1 MKKNKIKRFP
11 FLLVFTVC
19 IVSAFAFLMA
29 ITNSNI
35 TNLIATDPNTE
46 FNITYD
52 LKDGKFEENITA
64 PTKYKY
70 IEETSIPNPV
80 KEGSE
85 FLGWTIN
92 DKEGEPVKDYKIPK
106 GTSGDIKLTANWK
119 VLQVKL
125 MSGQIFN
132 DTIKRMSDFYN
143 VTKIQFVKGTPNQS
157 GTDVSEAQDRSIM
170 ASIEGDVLTVASENT
185 IYANEN
191 SANTFFG
198 AEYYYIESYIESID
212 LSNFDTSNVT
222 DMESMF
228 YGCNSLTSIKGLEN
242 FDTSQVTNMSQM
254 FYDCAKIR
262 TLNVSNFDTS
272 NVANMSDMF
281 SMCDLL
287 SDIKGLEN
295 FNTSQVTTMESMFYG
310 CDSLT
315 SLNLSNW
322 NTSNVIR
329 AGSMFSF
336 CSGLR
341 TIDLSNWKTSNLKV
355 IASMFDKCKNLE
367 TIKGLNNFDTSNVT
381 HFSGMFEECN
391 KLSASMTI
399 ANPNVSSQYGY
410 NNMFLN
416 CSTVSPAKF
425 VVNYTDNNTK
435 TVAQNMV
442 ATKGSGNV
450 VLGGMPS
457 TLVDGSTFN
466 STIKGMSGF
475 ANVTEIRFEQ
485 KSGTLSGT
493 DISEVKD
500 GSIKARIS
508 GNILYVE
515 ANGEIFANKDCTSMF
530 YEFGEMYGVLNKI
543 TFENF
548 NTSKVTKMSSMF
560 SYCEQLTNID
570 LSNFDTSNVTTMYR
584 MFNRCI
590 MLTSLDLSNFNTS
603 KVTNMES
610 MFYQNLKLQNIN
622 VSNFDTSNVTTMYY
636 MFRECNKLQSIDL
649 SNFNTSNVTNMH
661 GMFYWC
667 GEISQINGIENFN
680 TSKVNNM
687 GFMFDDCYNLQK
699 INADNWDTSKVNNMR
714 EMFSQCR
721 KLNGSITIANPNLTR
736 YAGTFT
742 NCSIETNS
750 KFYVKYID
758 DATKAVAEQM
768 IVSKSENSNVFLYET
783 SKLVDG
789 KTFNTILNE
798 KMIANNVDLDQ
809 NIIFRKVNKS
819 ELGSGQDISASK
831 DGSIKLVTEA
841 FGPSIPIR
849 NSNKNNSRIRMGCNY
864 YIQSDKII
872 EFNENSSYMFDN
884 LCKNSYYSI
893 TFDNIDTSKVTN
905 MSFMFN
911 NADVGSIKGIEKFNT
926 NQVTNMNS
934 MFANMNKTYTKL
946 NLSSFN
952 IKNIKTMDNMFN
964 GSKNLSGEIR
974 ISNPN
979 ISSYKDMFK
988 DCSTDPSAKFV
999 VKYTDEATKTVAE
1012 KMVATKS
1019 TNSNVYLDG
1028 TQPAI
1033 LVDGSTFLA
1042 GIVEPKLC
1050 GGEGLAKIH
1059 HIRFTKELP
1068 IIGEDVSEAQD
1079 GSIKARIEENT
1090 LIVSSDSKIFA
1101 NPNSEGL
1108 FSECPSLENIE
1119 FNNFDTSKVT
1129 DMSNMFSYSMSLTNL
1144 DLSNFNTSKVIT
1156 MYAMFN
1162 NCSSLTNL
1170 DVSNWDMN
1178 SVGRT
1183 TSMFENCT
1191 NLKEIKGIQNL
1202 IDTALHSICDSMFKN
1217 CSNLSGEVTIETD
1230 REIDSIYYYFI
1241 FAGCSTDPS
1250 AKLIVN
1256 YSNKGSFSE
1265 EVARAFVNTADGNV
1279 ILKAPPAILISGAK
1293 FNEKIMS
1300 RLMSVDGEG
1309 KHIIFEKGDVTNLPS
1324 DAYSITD
1331 VSEAQDGSI
1340 IMYSKRS
1347 SNKYI
1352 ITPITD
1358 TEIHIVSPKTIE
1370 FNEDCS
1376 NMFSLEN
1383 KSGYKINSIKFNN
1396 IDTSK
1401 VKNMS
1406 SMFKSNYYLNE
1417 LDLSNFNTSKVT
1429 DMSSMFENCS
1439 NLSGEMTISN
1449 PNITKYTDMF
1459 LNCSTNSSADFT
1471 VKYTS
1476 DCKEMAQKLVNT
1488 KSSNSNVS
1496 LSNRDHTGGNSND
1509 VPNKE
1514 EPSVPDTVTLT
1525 IKDGNTTTTKEIL
1538 AGEIGS
1544 LNTPSKEGM
1553 IFSGYFYDEEFT
1565 KPVSERDIISEDTTI
1580 YIKWEEVPQ
1589 VEENPQEENKDESI
1603 EVA

>member
-29 ITNSNI
+29 TTNSNI

-52 LKDGKFEENITA
+52 LKDGKFEENTTA

-80 KEGSE
+80 KDGSE

-92 DKEGEPVKDYKIPK
+92 DKTDTQPVKDYKIPK
-106 GTSGDIKLTANWK
+106 GTTGDVKLTANWK

-125 MSGQIFN
+125 MDGKTFN

-143 VTKIQFVKGTPNQS
+143 VTKIQFVKGTPNQR

-341 TIDLSNWKTSNLKV
+341 TIDLSNWNTRNLKV
-355 IASMFDKCKNLE
+355 VASMFDKCKNLE
-367 TIKGLNNFDTSNVT
+367 TIKGLNNFDTSNTT
-381 HFSGMFEECN
+381 HFAYMFQDCN
-391 KLSASMTI
+391 KLSGSITI
-399 ANPNVSSQYGY
+399 ANPNVSEQYGY
-410 NNMFLN
+410 GDMFLN

-425 VVNYTDNNTK
+425 VVNYTDNSTK
-435 TVAQNMV
+435 TVAQKMV
-442 ATKGSGNV
+442 NTKGSGNV

-457 TLVDGSTFN
+457 TLITGKSFN
-466 STIKGMSGF
+466 TTIEMMSGF
-475 ANVTEIRFEQ
+475 ENVTEIRFEQ
-485 KSGTLSGT
+485 KNGTLSGT
-493 DISEVKD
+493 DVSEAKD

-508 GNILYVE
+508 GNVLYVE
-515 ANGEIFANKDCTSMF
+515 ANGEIFANKNCGQMF
-530 YEFGEMYGVLNKI
+530 HNLGSGGISGVLDKI
-543 TFENF
+543 IFNNF
-548 NTSKVTKMSSMF
+548 NTSKVTDMSW
-560 SYCEQLTNID
+560 
-570 LSNFDTSNVTTMYR
+570 
-584 MFNRCI
+584 MFNNCEL
-590 MLTSLDLSNFNTS
+590 LTSIDVSNFNTS
-603 KVTNMES
+603 KVTDMSNMLQSCES
-610 MFYQNLKLQNIN
+610 LTNIKGLENFDTSQVTNMNQMFMTCNKLTSID
-622 VSNFDTSNVTTMYY
+622 VSNFDTSKVTNMRY
-636 MFRECNKLQSIDL
+636 MFAGCSSLPSLNVSR
-649 SNFNTSNVTNMH
+649 FNTSNVTNMSD
-661 GMFYWC
+661 MFAGC
-667 GEISQINGIENFN
+667 SSLTSIDVSNF
-680 TSKVNNM
+680 
-687 GFMFDDCYNLQK
+687 
-699 INADNWDTSKVNNMR
+699 DTSQVIYIGNM
-714 EMFSQCR
+714 FKNCP
-721 KLNGSITIANPNLTR
+721 KLNGSITIMNPNITN
-736 YAGTFT
+736 YYDSMFY
-742 NCSIETNS
+742 NCSTDSNT
-750 KFYVKYID
+750 KFIVKYVD
-758 DATKAVAEQM
+758 EATKAVAEKL
-768 IVSKSENSNVFLYET
+768 VATKSENSNVFLYET
-783 SKLVDG
+783 AKLVDG
-789 KTFNTILNE
+789 KTFNEELR
-798 KMIANNVDLDQ
+798 KLLANAYSSDPTYVY
-809 NIIFRKVNKS
+809 FVNKS
-819 ELGSGQDISASK
+819 QVDSSL
-831 DGSIKLVTEA
+831 
-841 FGPSIPIR
+841 
-849 NSNKNNSRIRMGCNY
+849 
-864 YIQSDKII
+864 IQS
-872 EFNENSSYMFDN
+872 
-884 LCKNSYYSI
+884 
-893 TFDNIDTSKVTN
+893 
-905 MSFMFN
+905 
-911 NADVGSIKGIEKFNT
+911 G
-926 NQVTNMNS
+926 
-934 MFANMNKTYTKL
+934 
-946 NLSSFN
+946 
-952 IKNIKTMDNMFN
+952 
-964 GSKNLSGEIR
+964 
-974 ISNPN
+974 
-979 ISSYKDMFK
+979 
-988 DCSTDPSAKFV
+988 
-999 VKYTDEATKTVAE
+999 
-1012 KMVATKS
+1012 
-1019 TNSNVYLDG
+1019 
-1028 TQPAI
+1028 AI
-1033 LVDGSTFLA
+1033 
-1042 GIVEPKLC
+1042 
-1050 GGEGLAKIH
+1050 
-1059 HIRFTKELP
+1059 
-1068 IIGEDVSEAQD
+1068 DVSEAQD
-1079 GSIKARIEENT
+1079 GSIKMYAIYGGLGQDPRVATYNKIIVVSDKFIIANEN
-1090 LIVSSDSKIFA
+1090 SSYMFYTPPLHEGKSYDIDKIDFDNFDTSEVTNMSYMFA
-1101 NPNSEGL
+1101 DMGIGGSIWSIYGL
-1108 FSECPSLENIE
+1108 E
-1119 FNNFDTSKVT
+1119 NFDTSKVE
-1129 DMSNMFSYSMSLTNL
+1129 DMSYMFHRCPRLNGEMTIMNPNLNKYESIFFNTSTSKDTKFIVKYIDDATKEVARKMVETKFSTGSLCNVYLDGTQPIELATLVDGTTFNTKLIEVMENANSYDPLEIYFVKKSQLSETIPQDAVDVSEAQDGSIKMYASYNEPNKANTRVPSQNKIIIVSEQEIFTNENSSNMLNVGSWNLTVKQL
-1144 DLSNFNTSKVIT
+1144 DNFNTSKT
-1156 MYAMFN
+1156 TDMSYMFYGCN
-1162 NCSSLTNL
+1162 VYINSDDLDISNATNI
-1170 DVSNWDMN
+1170 SH
-1178 SVGRT
+1178 
-1183 TSMFENCT
+1183 MFEKCDF
-1191 NLKEIKGIQNL
+1191 LDGEITINNSN
-1202 IDTALHSICDSMFKN
+1202 ITSYTDMFKN
-1217 CSNLSGEVTIETD
+1217 SATNSFAKFIVKYVDEETKKVATGMVATKSDNSNVYLYEE
-1230 REIDSIYYYFI
+1230 
-1241 FAGCSTDPS
+1241 STS
-1250 AKLIVN
+1250 SVL
-1256 YSNKGSFSE
+1256 
-1265 EVARAFVNTADGNV
+1265 
-1279 ILKAPPAILISGAK
+1279 LSGAK

-1300 RLMSVDGEG
+1300 SLMSVDGEG

-1383 KSGYKINSIKFNN
+1383 KSSYKINSIEFNN

-1406 SMFKSNYYLNE
+1406 RMFKSNYYLNE
-1417 LDLSNFNTSKVT
+1417 LDLSNFDTSKVT

-1439 NLSGEMTISN
+1439 NLSGNIKISN
-1449 PNITKYTDMF
+1449 HNILSYSNMF
-1459 LNCSTNSSADFT
+1459 KDCSTDSTARFVVNYQSG
-1471 VKYTS
+1471 YIGI
-1476 DCKEMAQKLVNT
+1476 AQALVNT

-1509 VPNKE
+1509 VPNDE
-1514 EPSVPDTVTLT
+1514 EPSVPDTVILT
-1525 IKDGNTTTTKEIL
+1525 IKDGNTVTTKEIL

-1553 IFSGYFYDEEFT
+1553 IFSGYFYDKEFT
-1565 KPVSERDIISEDTTI
+1565 KLVSERDVISEDTTI

-1589 VEENPQEENKDESI
+1589 VEEAPQEENKDESL

>member
-52 LKDGKFEENITA
+52 LKDGKFEENTTA

-80 KEGSE
+80 KDGSE

-399 ANPNVSSQYGY
+399 ANPNVSEQYGY
-410 NNMFLN
+410 GEMFLN

-493 DISEVKD
+493 DISEAKD

-508 GNILYVE
+508 GKILYVE

-636 MFRECNKLQSIDL
+636 MFRECNSLQSIDL

-783 SKLVDG
+783 EKLVDG
-789 KTFNTILNE
+789 KTFNEKFDSLLFSVETKSKVIFKKGNTTGLPSSAIDVSIAGDKSIMMYSGVDETNLKIPVPLNYQTI
-798 KMIANNVDLDQ
+798 
-809 NIIFRKVNKS
+809 
-819 ELGSGQDISASK
+819 
-831 DGSIKLVTEA
+831 
-841 FGPSIPIR
+841 
-849 NSNKNNSRIRMGCNY
+849 
-864 YIQSDKII
+864 YIVSDKFI
-872 EFNENSSYMFDN
+872 EFNEDSSSMFYMPNDFN
-884 LCKNSYYSI
+884 GLYSI
-893 TFDNIDTSKVTN
+893 TFDNIDTSNVTNMSRMFDDCNHLEVINGLEKFDTSNVINMSKMFYNCSTDIYQGTEPNLKLNLNNWDISKVTN
-905 MSFMFN
+905 M
-911 NADVGSIKGIEKFNT
+911 
-926 NQVTNMNS
+926 
-934 MFANMNKTYTKL
+934 
-946 NLSSFN
+946 
-952 IKNIKTMDNMFN
+952 DNMFTN
-964 GSKNLSGEIR
+964 SAYLSGEMT

-979 ISSYKDMFK
+979 IASYSDIFK
-988 DCSTDPSAKFV
+988 KCSTEPNAKFT
-999 VKYTDEATKTVAE
+999 VKYTDEATKAMAE

-1019 TNSNVYLDG
+1019 DNSNVYLDG
-1028 TQPAI
+1028 TQPKEPAT
-1033 LVDGSTFLA
+1033 LVDGQTFFKVIYDKFGYYTDLKN
-1042 GIVEPKLC
+1042 IVFDYGTPDTEINNVNDLSEKQDKSIL
-1050 GGEGLAKIH
+1050 GYKKGD
-1059 HIRFTKELP
+1059 TYYV
-1068 IIGEDVSEAQD
+1068 VSENEIMANSD
-1079 GSIKARIEENT
+1079 CSSMFGSSKMIPLGRA
-1090 LIVSSDSKIFA
+1090 SSTIQV
-1101 NPNSEGL
+1101 
-1108 FSECPSLENIE
+1108 ENIT
-1119 FNNFDTSKVT
+1119 FN
-1129 DMSNMFSYSMSLTNL
+1129 
-1144 DLSNFNTSKVIT
+1144 NFNTSNVT
-1156 MYAMFN
+1156 NMYEMFYG
-1162 NCSSLTNL
+1162 CYALKGL
-1170 DVSNWDMN
+1170 DVSNWDMS
-1178 SVGRT
+1178 SVTRT

-1300 RLMSVDGEG
+1300 SLMSVDGEG

-1383 KSGYKINSIKFNN
+1383 KSSYKINSIEFNN

-1417 LDLSNFNTSKVT
+1417 LDLSNFDTSKVT

-1439 NLSGEMTISN
+1439 NLSGNIKISN
-1449 PNITKYTDMF
+1449 PNILSYSNMF
-1459 LNCSTNSSADFT
+1459 KDCSTGSTARFVVNYQSG
-1471 VKYTS
+1471 YIGI
-1476 DCKEMAQKLVNT
+1476 AQALVNT

-1509 VPNKE
+1509 VPNDE
-1514 EPSVPDTVTLT
+1514 EPSVPDTVILT
-1525 IKDGNTTTTKEIL
+1525 IKDGNTVTTKEIL

-1553 IFSGYFYDEEFT
+1553 IFSGYFYDKEFT
-1565 KPVSERDIISEDTTI
+1565 KLVSERDVISEDTTI

-1589 VEENPQEENKDESI
+1589 VEEAPQEENKDESL